1 MNITSE
7 AEDIQDGSGTN
18 NYSGEVSISLPEN
31 STTPTAYSD
40 IIYNKTSFSDSNF
53 QLNTSTGIITV
64 LKNMKGMVIYNTTA
78 RVNNNSYTNFFHKL
92 LIDTG
97 SGFTDVANSTYSGNT
112 NRASFA
118 KGTSTGVVIMN
129 LNVND
134 KLKVAV
140 SACHLTNTGGN
151 DIVYITKDTSISI
164 VDLFGGEQG
173 PIGPSGEIPTDIS
186 CASLLVNGVSITKN
200 GDYND
205 SRLDILDISM
215 NQVIL
220 NIENI
225 TGGAQEHLDTLAEL
239 GAALDNSANLASNMT
254 SQFTVVN
261 NSISTN
267 TGNISTNTGNINTNT
282 GNISTNTGNISTNTG
297 NISTNTGNISTNT
310 TKLSGIAEGA
320 EVNVQSDWNAS
331 SGDALILNKPTIPS
345 GNQIIDWTQDQG
357 ATNIDTNNY
366 VNTTYSV
373 SDGGLTQNNFTDA
386 LKTKLDGISS
396 SANNYSLSTAS
407 STVLG
412 GIKVGTNLS
421 IDGNGVLSASGGGTT
436 INTINDIS
444 DVDITG
450 VQEGDVL
457 KWNNTLSKFES
468 KNLATTSSS
477 SQEGQVLEVITGICD
492 GRDVIGKSGTY
503 TMPNVTAGQSFTST
517 YEDLT
522 GSEIS
527 YKPPIGT
534 RYIKYSFRFHL
545 ADDDDYNWANAG
557 LTLYIDNVAQ
567 GSPEMVGN
575 SYYGDEYVLVS
586 WIIGITGT
594 TSASDITFDNWT
606 DNKTIKLKVKER
618 DHIRESRAHLAG
630 GYSTSIGS
638 DTILIPQIEIIAI
651 GESHGQT
658 VTISQSSISDLSD
671 VSFNTLTNGDLLIW
685 DSTNNYF
692 KAEAP
697 QNAGKWSGSGD
708 IYYNGGDVGIGVTPT
723 GYKLDVGGSL
733 RLRTDG
739 DCLLRMEADTDNT
752 NEEDNPLIWMSN
764 DNNADYNFKM
774 GMVGT
779 AGQIFTDSLQNGGF
793 ISSYKTIQ
801 LATGTSPATR
811 LTVLQDGNVGI
822 GTPTPTA
829 ALSVVG
835 GRVDSSH
842 TVGCHLGQGDN
853 YAFLELC
860 DSIGGHI
867 DFASGNGDEDADGR
881 IIYTHSEHKMSF
893 ATNGTSAHM
902 TIDEDGYVGIGTTT
916 PTAALSVVG
925 GRKDG
930 SHPVGCHLGQA
941 SSRAFLELC
950 HGTGAQIDFAT
961 GDGSN
966 DYGGRIDYR
975 HDNNKMSF
983 GTNGTGGHMTIDS
996 AGNVGIG
1003 TDSPGAKL
1011 EINGTTTTHTNTT
1024 PTNPSCLIYGSHAGE
1039 TLWIG
1044 HPNQTQG
1051 IQLGYNTIKKWGK
1064 DDVPSDAL
1072 FFNISGINDMT
1083 IKADTGNVGIGT
1095 TSPTS
1100 ALTIKRQIS
1109 GTATAQGTGAQ
1120 MIDFKS
1126 YLAIEGHASSP
1137 FDPET
1142 VKSSIYSGVAGAP
1155 NTNTRSGFMAFM
1167 TADEGTLYERLRI
1180 NYDGNVGIGT
1190 TSPDKTLHLHNSSRV
1205 DIKFDTGDEDHYIR
1219 KDGDYLRFR
1228 GHDDSTILFELQ
1240 NNNSVTNNSKP
1251 SNNICCFPSGNVGIG
1266 ETSPGAPLHL
1276 SYTNGAYNNVQ
1287 GFINEATSGRS
1298 TTRLRSTT
1306 NEATEL
1312 FFDVNNAI
1320 RWDFSCRS
1328 SANNYDLYIYKAGT
1342 NPTLTSLGSGAYP
1355 VMVLTQTGRV
1365 GIGTS
1370 SPSAKLHV
1378 NGSTTGTSG
1387 SGYYIAGN
1395 SSTLTLDTNWSND
1408 NLSIYASHSIFAAVF
1423 SGASDERIKENITEI
1438 DDSYSLQK
1446 VRDISCVWYN
1456 YKDKVSRGDVRVAG
1470 FIAQQVKEHLPEAV
1484 SVTQDFLPN
1493 EMRNLEDIS
1502 WNGTD
1507 MSCDLGDV
1515 SGVKYRFYVSNDLSG
1530 NEEEMKEIVG
1540 NRDNSFTFDVSYNN
1554 IFCYGK
1560 EIDNFHILDKQKLF
1574 ALNFSATQELDRKVI
1589 TLEEEN
1595 KTLKERLEA
1604 LEKRLSDA
1612 GI

>member
-1 MNITSE
+1 M
-7 AEDIQDGSGTN
+7 
-18 NYSGEVSISLPEN
+18 
-31 STTPTAYSD
+31 
-40 IIYNKTSFSDSNF
+40 
-53 QLNTSTGIITV
+53 
-64 LKNMKGMVIYNTTA
+64 
-78 RVNNNSYTNFFHKL
+78 
-92 LIDTG
+92 
-97 SGFTDVANSTYSGNT
+97 
-112 NRASFA
+112 
-118 KGTSTGVVIMN
+118 
-129 LNVND
+129 
-134 KLKVAV
+134 
-140 SACHLTNTGGN
+140 
-151 DIVYITKDTSISI
+151 
-164 VDLFGGEQG
+164 
-173 PIGPSGEIPTDIS
+173 
-186 CASLLVNGVSITKN
+186 
-200 GDYND
+200 
-205 SRLDILDISM
+205 
-215 NQVIL
+215 
-220 NIENI
+220 
-225 TGGAQEHLDTLAEL
+225 
-239 GAALDNSANLASNMT
+239 
-254 SQFTVVN
+254 
-261 NSISTN
+261 
-267 TGNISTNTGNINTNT
+267 
-282 GNISTNTGNISTNTG
+282 
-297 NISTNTGNISTNT
+297 
-310 TKLSGIAEGA
+310 
-320 EVNVQSDWNAS
+320 
-331 SGDALILNKPTIPS
+331 
-345 GNQIIDWTQDQG
+345 
-357 ATNIDTNNY
+357 
-366 VNTTYSV
+366 
-373 SDGGLTQNNFTDA
+373 TQNNFTDA

-618 DHIRESRAHLAG
+618 DPIRESRAHLAG
-630 GYSTSIGS
+630 TYSTSIGS

-708 IYYNGGDVGIGVTPT
+708 IYYNGGDVGIGTTSPSE
-723 GYKLDVGGSL
+723 KLEVNGTVKATTLMYGS
-733 RLRTDG
+733 
-739 DCLLRMEADTDNT
+739 T
-752 NEEDNPLIWMSN
+752 NVATELSTKAPIASPS
-764 DNNADYNFKM
+764 F
-774 GMVGT
+774 
-779 AGQIFTDSLQNGGF
+779 
-793 ISSYKTIQ
+793 
-801 LATGTSPATR
+801 TGTTLEITNTSNSVISKIKNNQTSGDTYAELQIYSAGTSLNRQFNIGLVGESYNSNVNYNGYAFVNATNSSLKITSSWNNNDSHIR
-811 LTVLQDGNVGI
+811 FDTKGHIERMRIDSDGYVGI

-902 TIDEDGYVGIGTTT
+902 TIDEDG
-916 PTAALSVVG
+916 
-925 GRKDG
+925 D
-930 SHPVGCHLGQA
+930 
-941 SSRAFLELC
+941 
-950 HGTGAQIDFAT
+950 
-961 GDGSN
+961 
-966 DYGGRIDYR
+966 
-975 HDNNKMSF
+975 
-983 GTNGTGGHMTIDS
+983 
-996 AGNVGIG
+996 VGIG
-1003 TDSPGAKL
+1003 TDSPSYKL
-1011 EINGTTTTHTNTT
+1011 DVNGTARVTGQFDIYGGTRITHFNFATNNDVYIRSGESAGKVILQDGGGNVGIGTTSPESLLTIGNHPGINGTRDLIRFPSLRHNEAFTIRNNDDTTSGRLEFFWGNTKD
-1024 PTNPSCLIYGSHAGE
+1024 GSGGHNNSLDKSIL
-1039 TLWIG
+1039 TLK
-1044 HPNQTQG
+1044 H
-1051 IQLGYNTIKKWGK
+1051 
-1064 DDVPSDAL
+1064 D
-1072 FFNISGINDMT
+1072 
-1083 IKADTGNVGIGT
+1083 GNVGIGT

-1155 NTNTRSGFMAFM
+1155 NTDTRSGFMAFM

-1219 KDGDYLRFR
+1219 KDGNYLRFR

-1240 NNNSVTNNSKP
+1240 NNNSVNNQKP

-1387 SGYYIAGN
+1387 SGYYISGN
-1395 SSTLTLDTNWSND
+1395 SSTLTEDPDWSND
-1408 NLSIYASHSIFAAVF
+1408 NLSIYASHSIFAAAF